1 MAYIGLLIFPV
12 LTVSEATPATVNHWC
27 PAGDSAGSGMADPQQ
42 AVSVDCCAAND
53 CIIKRVDT
61 ELEIVYATDSILVV
75 TPKGKHNITLPK

>member
-12 LTVSEATPATVNHWC
+12 LEATPATVNHRC
-27 PAGDSAGSGMADPQQ
+27 PAGDSAGSDPHQ
-42 AVSVDCCAAND
+42 AVSVDYCVSND

-61 ELEIVYATDSILVV
+61 ELDIVYATDSILVI

>member
-12 LTVSEATPATVNHWC
+12 LTFSEATPATVNHRC
-27 PAGDSAGSGMADPQQ
+27 PVGDSAGGDPNL
-42 AVSVDCCAAND
+42 AVSVDYCVSND

-61 ELEIVYATDSILVV
+61 ELDIVYATDSILVI